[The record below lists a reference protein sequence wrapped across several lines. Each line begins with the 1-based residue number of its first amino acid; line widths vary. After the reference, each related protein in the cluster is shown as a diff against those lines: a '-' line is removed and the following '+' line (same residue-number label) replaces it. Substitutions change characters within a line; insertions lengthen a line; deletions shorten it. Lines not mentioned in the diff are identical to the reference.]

1 MFYTYK
7 MFIQKNIFSLDCLR
21 PLKATY
27 TLYMYPVFSNSPPH
41 ALFVVSKFSIYDA
54 KFMHKNDNPRQLF
67 FLKSEII
74 LKIAIELSFIS
85 IKYMQTA
92 IH

>member
-1 MFYTYK
+1 

-27 TLYMYPVFSNSPPH
+27 TLYMYPVFSNSPPR

-54 KFMHKNDNPRQLF
+54 KFMHKNDNLDNYF
-67 FLKSEII
+67 SEI
-74 LKIAIELSFIS
+74 
-85 IKYMQTA
+85 
-92 IH
+92 